1 MNLQSDFD
9 RKFCAKFLQVI
20 GFRLSSCKG
29 PVLGS
34 VLARGRFKAVP
45 EKGQFIAN
53 RSQ

>member
-1 MNLQSDFD
+1 MSLRSDFVL
-9 RKFCAKFLQVI
+9 KFCAKFLQAI
-20 GFRLSSCKG
+20 GFMLSSCKG

-45 EKGQFIAN
+45 EKGRFIAS